1 MSILDNISSPNAI
14 KIVKK
19 DLLPDLAKEVRQ
31 EIIDTVS
38 KTGGHIASS
47 LGVVELV
54 YGLLGV

>member
-38 KTGGHIASS
+38 KTGGHIA
-47 LGVVELV
+47 
-54 YGLLGV
+54 